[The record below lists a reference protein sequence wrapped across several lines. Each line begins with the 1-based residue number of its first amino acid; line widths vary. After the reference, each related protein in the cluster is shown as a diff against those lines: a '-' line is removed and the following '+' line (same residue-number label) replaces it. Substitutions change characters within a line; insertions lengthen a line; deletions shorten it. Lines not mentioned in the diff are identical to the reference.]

1 MNYSGNQIYIN
12 LLSGALAGPASLI
25 SIYPS
30 EYVKTQQQLKTNKNK
45 TIPQIAK
52 NTFQKQGLFG
62 FYKGLS
68 NLLYFNIPRTA
79 IKFKSISY
87 KFI

>member
-30 EYVKTQQQLKTNKNK
+30 EYIKTQQQLKINQNK

-52 NTFQKQGLFG
+52 NTFQRQGLF
-62 FYKGLS
+62 
-68 NLLYFNIPRTA
+68 
-79 IKFKSISY
+79 
-87 KFI
+87 